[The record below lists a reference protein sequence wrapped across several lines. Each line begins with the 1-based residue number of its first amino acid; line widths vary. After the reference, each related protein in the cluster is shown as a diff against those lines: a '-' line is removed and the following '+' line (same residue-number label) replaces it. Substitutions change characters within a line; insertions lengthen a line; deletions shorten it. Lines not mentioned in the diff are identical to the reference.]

1 MASHPETKIDCSK
14 VYVKRSTFA
23 SAEHEFDGAFAAVP
37 FKKGACVRACVRDV
51 LLRQVLHGRVA
62 HSKHI

>member
-37 FKKGACVRACVRDV
+37 FKKGASVRA
-51 LLRQVLHGRVA
+51 
-62 HSKHI
+62 